1 MLLFGSETWVLT
13 LAMLQRIE
21 GIHVGFLR
29 QVMLIKDQRLGD
41 NTWRKEGGGRLLRAA
56 GTKPLRECINRRQAM
71 VAEWVALCAIFKVYT
86 KEMVY
91 KGGGRLRKQWW
102 QQMAAELQLKTMP
115 KEILA
120 SAWECW

>member
-1 MLLFGSETWVLT
+1 
-13 LAMLQRIE
+13 
-21 GIHVGFLR
+21 
-29 QVMLIKDQRLGD
+29 
-41 NTWRKEGGGRLLRAA
+41 
-56 GTKPLRECINRRQAM
+56 M

-86 KEMVY
+86 KKMVY
-91 KGGGRLRKQWW
+91 RGGGRLRTQWW